1 MGLHTPLFGEPE
13 VDRHLSDESRL
24 QALLDVEVAL
34 VEAQADVGL
43 ASGAVVEATRAAARA
58 ERYDRSALARDAARA
73 GNVVIPIVA
82 QLTRDAAAIEP
93 AAARFVH
100 AGATSQDILDTGLV
114 LQLRAALP
122 ALVRQIDRA
131 AGAAAH
137 LAATHRC
144 TPLAGRTWLQQAV
157 PVSFGLKAA
166 GWLDALERGRR
177 GVDAAATAACVLQFG
192 GASGTLASLGAS
204 ADAVARALAQRLDL
218 PRPDLP
224 WHAHRDRLAQLG
236 CALGV
241 LTGTC
246 GKVAKDLA
254 LLAQTEVGEAFEPH
268 AAGRGGSSSMPHK
281 RNPVAAAVALAAAVR
296 VPGLVASMLAA
307 MPQEHERGL
316 GGWQAEWE
324 VVPEIVHLAAGAVRS
339 VADALDGLEVDSGR
353 MAANLEMTGGLILA
367 EAAAAALAP
376 HLGRP
381 GAHALVE
388 AACRRAA
395 RERRPL
401 VDVLAEDPD
410 ATRLLTRDELA
421 EALRPDA
428 YLGQASSFVERVLA
442 RWGRDPGVGQ
452 DTP

>member
-1 MGLHTPLFGEPE
+1 
-13 VDRHLSDESRL
+13 
-24 QALLDVEVAL
+24 
-34 VEAQADVGL
+34 
-43 ASGAVVEATRAAARA
+43 
-58 ERYDRSALARDAARA
+58 
-73 GNVVIPIVA
+73 
-82 QLTRDAAAIEP
+82 
-93 AAARFVH
+93 
-100 AGATSQDILDTGLV
+100 
-114 LQLRAALP
+114 
-122 ALVRQIDRA
+122 
-131 AGAAAH
+131 
-137 LAATHRC
+137 
-144 TPLAGRTWLQQAV
+144 
-157 PVSFGLKAA
+157 
-166 GWLDALERGRR
+166 
-177 GVDAAATAACVLQFG
+177 
-192 GASGTLASLGAS
+192 
-204 ADAVARALAQRLDL
+204 
-218 PRPDLP
+218 LP